1 MALWEGR
8 TVKYFEDYTVGE
20 SFEHGAYEV
29 TADEIMAF
37 ARQYDPQPFHL
48 DLEAAAA
55 SVFGGLT
62 ASGYH
67 IVAIQGALIQSSP
80 EADAAVM
87 AGLGWDDVRFQNPA
101 RVGDTLSIRFTCLEA
116 RPSGSKPDRGIARI
130 MIEVLNQDRQVVV
143 SSVHN
148 ILVRRRPADRFLE

>member
-1 MALWEGR
+1 M
-8 TVKYFEDYTVGE
+8 KYFEDYEVGQ

-29 TADEIMAF
+29 RAEEIMAF

-48 DLEAAAA
+48 DMAAAGS

-62 ASGYH
+62 ASGFH
-67 IVAIQGALIQSSP
+67 TVAIQGALMHSSP

-87 AGLGWDDVRFQNPA
+87 AGLGWDEVRFSSPA
-101 RVGDTLSIRFTCLEA
+101 RDGDTLSVRFTCLEA
-116 RPSGSKPDRGIARI
+116 RASASKPDRGIVRNRV
-130 MIEVLNQDRQVVV
+130 EVLNQNGRTVL

-148 ILVRRRPADRFLE
+148 LLIARRPLD

>member
-1 MALWEGR
+1 MVLWEDR
-8 TVKYFEDYTVGE
+8 RVKYFEDYTVSE
-20 SFEHGAYEV
+20 SFEQGAYRV

-62 ASGYH
+62 ASGFH
-67 IVAIQGALIQSSP
+67 IVAIQGPLVHSSP

-87 AGLGWDDVRFQNPA
+87 AGLGWDEVRFQNPA
-101 RVGDTLSIRFTCLEA
+101 RVGDTLSARFTCIEA
-116 RPSGSKPDRGIARI
+116 RPSASKPDRGIVRNNV
-130 MIEVLNQDRQVVV
+130 EVLNQDRQ
-143 SSVHN
+143 SGWQP
-148 ILVRRRPADRFLE
+148 IDRK